1 MSRPRKIHPPLK
13 SGFNEILSAVAMG
26 QGTAKKAFNKAGQV
40 GKLAAL
46 KPPAQPK
53 RK

>member
-1 MSRPRKIHPPLK
+1 MSRPQKLHKPLK
-13 SGFNEILSAVAMG
+13 GDFNSILAAVAMG
-26 QGTAKKAFNKAGQV
+26 HGTSKKAFNKAGQA
-40 GKLAAL
+40 GKLALL